1 MRTKLPTCPMRYP
14 SPLTKLRPVAVSS
27 PSSTV
32 IVAPVTSCTV
42 PINVGSRCIIVPLGI
57 EPMRQF
63 LSKELAE
70 GFEVTKKELA
80 PLGGRVG
87 SICNSARL
95 HGQAIEDVFGLLDG
109 MPISL
114 DGSQHSTIGGQHAE
128 VWVHAGLLDG

>member
-42 PINVGSRCIIVPLGI
+42 PINVGSRRIIVSLGI

-63 LSKELAE
+63 LSKEFAE
-70 GFEVTKKELA
+70 GFEVAKKELA
-80 PLGGRVG
+80 PFGGRIG
-87 SICNSARL
+87 SACNCARL
-95 HGQAIEDVFGLLDG
+95 HRQTIEDVVGLLDG

-114 DGSQHSTIGGQHAE
+114 DGAQHSTI
-128 VWVHAGLLDG
+128 DG